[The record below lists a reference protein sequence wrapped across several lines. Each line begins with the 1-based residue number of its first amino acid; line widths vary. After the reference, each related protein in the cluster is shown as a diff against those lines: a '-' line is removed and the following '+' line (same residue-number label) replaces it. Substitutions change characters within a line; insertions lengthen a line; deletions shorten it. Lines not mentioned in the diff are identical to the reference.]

1 MTILTRDSLSEA
13 VVDSLSPATSRLSSP
28 LSNGRL
34 ANYEFHIAKAFVI
47 FKILKE
53 KNHNFAVLI
62 TALLTELC
70 LPDEVRTRF
79 FLASPVR

>member
-13 VVDSLSPATSRLSSP
+13 VVDSLSPATSLSSP